1 MPQAATPREIIT
13 KLHGE
18 VVRIIRLPE
27 VTERIA
33 SEGADFIGNTPEEFT
48 EFVKNEIVKWGKVV
62 KMSGAK
68 VD

>member
-1 MPQAATPREIIT
+1 
-13 KLHGE
+13 
-18 VVRIIRLPE
+18 VRIIRLPE

>member
-1 MPQAATPREIIT
+1 
-13 KLHGE
+13 
-18 VVRIIRLPE
+18 VVRIIKLPE

-33 SEGADFIGNTPEEFT
+33 AEGADFVGNTPEEYT
-48 EFVKNEIVKWGKVV
+48 AFVKDEIAKWGKVV